1 MLYYKQQRT
10 QKSDTINLIQ
20 FYKMIKM
27 AQNSKEAFALS

>member
-20 FYKMIKM
+20 FYKTMKLI
-27 AQNSKEAFALS
+27 QNSK